1 VIAYTWEAAGPVR
14 RRIGVSDDRLKAQRA
29 AATCLRNGNA
39 TTARVDE
46 ARVDLGI
53 VTLTSGYVPTG
64 KAWTARKSK
73 DGRIRWKPLL
83 SQVHRV

>member
-1 VIAYTWEAAGPVR
+1 MIAYTWEAAGPAR
-14 RRIGVSDDRLKAQRA
+14 RRMGVTDDRLTAQRTA
-29 AATCLRNGNA
+29 AACLRNGNA

-64 KAWTARKSK
+64 KAWRARKSK
-73 DGRIRWKPLL
+73 DGRIRWKVFP
-83 SQVHRV
+83 SHVPRV